1 MSHDANTVSLNR
13 ALQFVKKEEG
23 KKKKQSLTPKISLI
37 AIHIQYK
44 LIKCDFLAECSL
56 KCLLSVG
63 FHAGNDSAE
72 SHNSSCSASK
82 PQLNLKWLFSQVHW
96 ILNVFLVHS
105 THALRV
111 LLNWESQLLPS
122 SLLCPF
128 CLFTHTL
135 TTYGV
140 FLRCLFSLARRLR
153 APTFFS
159 SAARVASVHNS
170 TSMIS

>member
-1 MSHDANTVSLNR
+1 MWR
-13 ALQFVKKEEG
+13 KKR
-23 KKKKQSLTPKISLI
+23 KKAKQSLRPKISLI

-44 LIKCDFLAECSL
+44 LIKCDFLAECSH

-128 CLFTHTL
+128 CLFMHTL

-140 FLRCLFSLARRLR
+140 LRCLFSLARRLR
-153 APTFFS
+153 PPTFFS
-159 SAARVASVHNS
+159 CVHNS
-170 TSMIS
+170 TPMISWIRYLHSNLSHSPAHS